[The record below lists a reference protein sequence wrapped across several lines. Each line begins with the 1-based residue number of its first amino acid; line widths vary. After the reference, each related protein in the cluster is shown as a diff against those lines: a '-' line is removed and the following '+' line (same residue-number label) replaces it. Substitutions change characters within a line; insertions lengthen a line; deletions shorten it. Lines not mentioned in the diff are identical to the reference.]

1 MQNKTHL
8 GVFFFLFSLLRSAL
22 PAVIVIA
29 EIILQDLRDRTGS
42 RLIRGPAT
50 FLKCSIIAE

>member
-8 GVFFFLFSLLRSAL
+8 GGFYSLLRSAL

-29 EIILQDLRDRTGS
+29 EIILQDLRDRTRS
-42 RLIRGPAT
+42 RLIRGLAT